1 MITNFEIE
9 TAPLTEDEK
18 LYIPIIIKGLST
30 KSKDKAIK
38 SDAIVKA
45 LNEKYTYCK
54 MTGARLRK
62 ITNFI
67 RSEGI
72 LPIIAT
78 SNGYYV
84 SYDEEEIK
92 SQIVSLLDRAQAI
105 INSANGLKK
114 FLNIKE

>member
-1 MITNFEIE
+1 MVTNFELE

-18 LYIPIIIKGLST
+18 RYVPIIIKGLST
-30 KSKDKAIK
+30 KTKDKAIK
-38 SDAIVKA
+38 SDEIVKA
-45 LNEKYTYCK
+45 LNQKYSYCK

-72 LPIIAT
+72 LPVIAT
-78 SNGYYV
+78 TNGYYV
-84 SYDEEEIK
+84 SYDQEEIK

-114 FLNIKE
+114 FLDIKE